1 VTTGVPDPV
10 VLSAERAEVGI
21 EWVVSGR
28 ARLRRR
34 IVTETRSIEVV
45 VRREELVIE
54 TENTR
59 TQEDGQVLVGTS
71 SDGPAVQDVG
81 PVPELVIV
89 LNEEVP
95 QITMTTRPYEWVGVS
110 VDLASTESTVTT
122 PVRREE
128 AVVQTTPVEA
138 PMSTEGTL

>member
-1 VTTGVPDPV
+1 MTSGASDPV
-10 VLSAERAEVGI
+10 VLTAEQADVGI

-34 IVTETRSIEVV
+34 IVSETRSIEVV

-54 TENTR
+54 TVDTT

-71 SDGPAVQDVG
+71 SDGPSVQDVG

-95 QITMTTRPYEWVGVS
+95 QVTMTTRPYERVS
-110 VDLASTESTVTT
+110 VQVELGSTQATVTT

-128 AVVQTTPVEA
+128 AVVETADGTDPL
-138 PMSTEGTL
+138 STGRTS